1 MKNVRHLV
9 LLLAAICL
17 PLSAAE
23 TVPGLSSIQNAWAE
37 INYAETESEQK
48 AEDFKTLITKA
59 EALVAE
65 QPDRAEYLIWLGI
78 VQSST
83 AGAEGGIGALKYAKA
98 AKKNFEAALAIDS
111 HALQGSA
118 MTSLGVLYHKVP
130 GWPIGFGS
138 DKKAEQLLKSALDV
152 NPDGIDSNYFYA
164 EYLFDDGEYKQALA
178 YLDKANQ
185 AAPRPERQLADAGR
199 HKEIDMLRSKVE
211 RKLRR

>member
-1 MKNVRHLV
+1 MLRYLITALV
-9 LLLAAICL
+9 AVCL

-23 TVPGLSSIQNAWAE
+23 TSPGLTSIQTSWAK
-37 INYAETESEQK
+37 INYADIDSDKK
-48 AEDFKTLITKA
+48 ADEFKALIKKA
-59 EALVAE
+59 EALVEAHPK
-65 QPDRAEYLIWLGI
+65 QADLLIWLGI

-98 AKKNFEAALAIDS
+98 AKKSFEDALAIDS

-138 DKKAEQLLKSALDV
+138 DKKAEQLLKSALEV

-178 YLDKANQ
+178 YLDKALQ
-185 AAPRPERQLADAGR
+185 AAPRPDRPLADEGR
-199 HKEIDMLRSKVE
+199 HQEIAALRAKVE
-211 RKLRR
+211 KKIH

>member
-1 MKNVRHLV
+1 MKMLRYLITALV
-9 LLLAAICL
+9 AVCL

-23 TVPGLSSIQNAWAE
+23 TSPGLTSIQTSWAK
-37 INYAETESEQK
+37 INYADIDSDKK
-48 AEDFKTLITKA
+48 ADEFKALIKKA
-59 EALVAE
+59 EALVEAHPK
-65 QPDRAEYLIWLGI
+65 QADLLIWLGI

-98 AKKNFEAALAIDS
+98 AKKSFEDALAIDS

-138 DKKAEQLLKSALDV
+138 DKKAEQLLKSALEV

-178 YLDKANQ
+178 YLDKALQ
-185 AAPRPERQLADAGR
+185 AAPRPDRPLADEGR
-199 HKEIDMLRSKVE
+199 HQEIAALRAKVE
-211 RKLRR
+211 KKIH

>member
-1 MKNVRHLV
+1 MKLVRYLLTLLV
-9 LLLAAICL
+9 AIGL

-23 TVPGLSSIQNAWAE
+23 STPGLIEIQTSWAK
-37 INYAETESEQK
+37 INYADIDSDKK
-48 AEDFKTLITKA
+48 ADEFKALIKQA

-65 QPDRAEYLIWLGI
+65 QPKRPEYLIWLGI

-98 AKKNFEAALAIDS
+98 AKKNFEDALSIDS

-138 DKKAEQLLKSALDV
+138 EKKAEQLLKSALEV

-178 YLDKANQ
+178 YLDKALQ
-185 AAPRPERQLADAGR
+185 AAPRPDRPLADEGR
-199 HKEIDMLRSKVE
+199 HQEIAALRAKVE
-211 RKLRR
+211 QKLN